1 MGMAEGEGVRV
12 IRICYVM
19 LSNRGTA
26 LRQTSLLS
34 HKQREG
40 RCGMLV
46 NIFLF
51 NLPAICCIFV
61 VAAAAAASSF
71 EQTQV
76 KR

>member
-1 MGMAEGEGVRV
+1 
-12 IRICYVM
+12 
-19 LSNRGTA
+19 L
-26 LRQTSLLS
+26 LRHAIDAFKSGDSVETNELTPIQA
-34 HKQREG
+34 KGGEG

-51 NLPAICCIFV
+51 NLPAIRCIFIVAV
-61 VAAAAAASSF
+61 VAAAAAAAAAAASSI